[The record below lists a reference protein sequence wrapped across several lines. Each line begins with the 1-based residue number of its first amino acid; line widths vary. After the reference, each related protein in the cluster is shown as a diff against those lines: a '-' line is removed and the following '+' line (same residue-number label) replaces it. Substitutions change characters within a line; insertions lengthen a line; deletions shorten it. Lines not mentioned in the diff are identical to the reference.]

1 MSEKAT
7 EAQHDHS
14 KGLDSQN
21 PSHVLALLAAS
32 QVSAASV
39 VEAATPSIERA
50 ANIVADTLRSGK
62 QLIYVG
68 AGSSGLMA
76 LADALELPGTY
87 GIPHHQVSTLFAGGV
102 NCLSQML
109 GGPED
114 DEDAARNDLSSKAPG
129 AGDCVICVTA
139 SGSTPYPLAAAKLA
153 QSLGCK
159 VIGIANNPTAVLF
172 EYSDVSIAL
181 ATPPEVIAGST
192 RMGAGTAQKI
202 ALNMLSTLAAIQLGH
217 VHDGYMVNLVAD
229 NEKLRDRAARIVS
242 AIANVKLII
251 AAENLT
257 RSNGA
262 VKPAILLSLGAED
275 LRVANAL
282 LEKHGQVLRPAMGE
296 IEKTKKRLEQPA

>member
-1 MSEKAT
+1 MTEKAT
-7 EAQHDHS
+7 EAQHNLS
-14 KGLDSQN
+14 KGLDSQD
-21 PSHVLALLAAS
+21 PSQVLALLAAS
-32 QVSAASV
+32 QVRAASV
-39 VEAATPSIERA
+39 VEAAAPSIERA
-50 ANIVADTLRSGK
+50 AAIVADTLRNGR

-87 GIPHHQVSTLFAGGV
+87 GIPYNQVSTLFAGGTD
-102 NCLSQML
+102 CLSQML

-114 DEDAARNDLSSKAPG
+114 DEDAARNDLISKAPK

-139 SGSTPYPLAAAKLA
+139 SGSTPYPLAAARLA
-153 QSLGCK
+153 RSLGCK
-159 VIGIANNPTAVLF
+159 VIGIANNENAALF
-172 EYSDVSIAL
+172 EHSDVSVAL

-202 ALNMLSTLAAIQLGH
+202 ALNMLSTLAAIKLGH

-242 AIANVKLII
+242 TIANVSLPI
-251 AAENLT
+251 AAQHLAQ
-257 RSNGA
+257 SNGA
-262 VKPAILLSLGAED
+262 VKSAILLSLGAED

-296 IEKTKKRLEQPA
+296 IETIKKRLEQPA